1 MISTSHVTTAEHD
14 ETPFFWV
21 VGGWAG
27 GGGRRCGG
35 FSERESGEEFFSSFL
50 RRRKRRSSDAIERRS
65 LNLFSFT
72 RRSLLAFSPFN
83 FPTSIF
89 WMAPEWKPRSKK
101 KRWARKG
108 PKPNEVN
115 IWSSNSKERASS
127 RRPPDSK
134 SPHASP
140 PPLLPVLPAVFDWL
154 HSNSHCYEDTDM
166 FRSRMQERIER
177 KASQKVSQRAPFLS
191 VVSRQPSLVL
201 PFSLRET
208 LFL

>member
-108 PKPNEVN
+108 PTPNEVN

-140 PPLLPVLPAVFDWL
+140 PPSPPSSQLCLIGFIAIRIAMKILICFAPECKSGSKGKPLKR
-154 HSNSHCYEDTDM
+154 
-166 FRSRMQERIER
+166 FRRERHF
-177 KASQKVSQRAPFLS
+177 SQ
-191 VVSRQPSLVL
+191 
-201 PFSLRET
+201 
-208 LFL
+208 